1 MFGGACC
8 IYSRRGVLECCNPSS
23 EVQIMKLVIRI
34 IIFAVAAVPALA
46 LAGQPST
53 GMTRAQV
60 RAQLVQMEQAGY
72 NPARRDNYYPRS
84 IQQAEARIKSSES
97 PTRADTSGYGAT
109 RQTGSA
115 SGSPIQGRAVALG
128 LYEHH

>member
-1 MFGGACC
+1 
-8 IYSRRGVLECCNPSS
+8 
-23 EVQIMKLVIRI
+23 MKLVIRI
-34 IIFAVAAVPALA
+34 ITLAVATVPALA
-46 LAGQPST
+46 FAGQSSE

-97 PTRADTSGYGAT
+97 PRQADTSGYGST
-109 RQTGSA
+109 QPTGSA
-115 SGSPIQGRAVALG
+115 SGGPVEGRAAALG